1 MKKKLYNSQVP
12 TDVLF
17 QHHFLRLTNENI
29 GLVFTVIRINYLFG
43 DTETGSS
50 IFSCLIEDAVMSTT
64 SSVDPEVRGALI
76 G

>member
-1 MKKKLYNSQVP
+1 M
-12 TDVLF
+12 VL
-17 QHHFLRLTNENI
+17 
-29 GLVFTVIRINYLFG
+29 VYLFG